1 MDWIISIWRGFGHV
15 WLGGNSFTAWPLF
28 TIIMKV
34 LGYVGVAVVVIGLL
48 IIPQLQYRKNPEGYF
63 MIVNDYEQYAKKFQ
77 EN

>member
-1 MDWIISIWRGFGHV
+1 MDWIISIWRLFGH
-15 WLGGNSFTAWPLF
+15 
-28 TIIMKV
+28 V